1 MQCSDKKINMN
12 KPIVDAL
19 KNLGNRRKIF
29 IKNLKN
35 LHDFFLIEYYSYWQY
50 LLIDEAG
57 G

>member
-35 LHDFFLIEYYSYWQY
+35 LHDFFDRILKLPAIF
-50 LLIDEAG
+50 INR
-57 G
+57 

>member
-29 IKNLKN
+29 IKILKN
-35 LHDFFLIEYYSYWQY
+35 LHDFFC
-50 LLIDEAG
+50 
-57 G
+57 

>member
-35 LHDFFLIEYYSYWQY
+35 LHDFFFDRILK
-50 LLIDEAG
+50 LLAIFINR
-57 G
+57 